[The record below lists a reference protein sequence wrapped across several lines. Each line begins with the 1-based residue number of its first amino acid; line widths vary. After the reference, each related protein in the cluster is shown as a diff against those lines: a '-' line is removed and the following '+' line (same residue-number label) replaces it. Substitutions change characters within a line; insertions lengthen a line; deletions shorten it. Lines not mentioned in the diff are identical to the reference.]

1 MKPHLLKVP
10 HKPESSFSIHQNR
23 DKNFYNQWH
32 FHPEIE
38 LIYIHKGRGTRFIGN
53 DVHRFEPDELC
64 LFGANLAHMWR
75 CDPEYFVEDSKLKAE
90 VTVIYFQ
97 HNFLGDKFFNTPE
110 LKNIELLLEK
120 AKQGI
125 KVTGNTKAQVKTL
138 IKKLAEATG
147 LERIIILLN
156 ILDKIA
162 TSKEREYINTIHQPE
177 KIEWQEADRL
187 NKVFQYISDN
197 FQKKIT
203 LEEIASVANLSAKAF
218 CRYFKAKTRK
228 TLQDFLLEVKI
239 AHACNLILEKDMT
252 IYEVCYDSGFNNLSN
267 FNRYFKKLMNKT
279 PLEFK
284 KEHSMLREVG

>member
-10 HKPESSFSIHQNR
+10 YKPESSFSIYQNK

-64 LFGANLAHMWR
+64 LFGSNLAHMWR
-75 CDPEYFVEDSKLKAE
+75 CDPEYFVDDSKLKAE

-97 HNFLGDKFFNTPE
+97 HDFLGDKFFSTPE

-125 KVTGNTKAQVKTL
+125 KITGSTKTQVKTL
-138 IKKLAEATG
+138 IKKLSEASG
-147 LERIIILLN
+147 LERIMTLLD

-162 TSKEREYINTIHQPE
+162 TSKEKEYINTIHQPE

-218 CRYFKAKTRK
+218 CRYFKSKTRK
-228 TLQDFLLEVKI
+228 TLQEFLLEVKV

-279 PLEFK
+279 PQEFK
-284 KEHSMLREVG
+284 KEHLMLREVG